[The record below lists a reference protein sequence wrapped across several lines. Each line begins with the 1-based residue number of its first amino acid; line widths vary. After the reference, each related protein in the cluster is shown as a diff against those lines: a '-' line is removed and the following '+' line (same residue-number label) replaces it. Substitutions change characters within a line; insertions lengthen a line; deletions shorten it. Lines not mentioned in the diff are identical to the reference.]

1 MEKQLTGLDGGKN
14 KGEIIMATSTSIA
27 INFATLTYKET
38 HKDVDHI
45 EKFLY
50 TRHIDPD
57 FEIFM
62 VGINHIIY
70 RVIHDVEEDEWK
82 IERYHKTKITF
93 ERVKG
98 NEKGTN

>member
-1 MEKQLTGLDGGKN
+1 LEAKHSIGFVGGKN
-14 KGEIIMATSTSIA
+14 KGEIMMATSTSIA
-27 INFATLTYKET
+27 INFATLTYKEK

-57 FEIFM
+57 FEIFV

-82 IERYHKTKITF
+82 IDLYNKTKITF
-93 ERVKG
+93 ERVR

>member
-1 MEKQLTGLDGGKN
+1 
-14 KGEIIMATSTSIA
+14 MATSTSIA
-27 INFATLTYKET
+27 INYATRVYKEKY
-38 HKDVDHI
+38 KDVDHI

-50 TRHIDPD
+50 TRHIDQD
-57 FEIFM
+57 FETFV

-82 IERYHKTKITF
+82 IERYNKTKITF
-93 ERVKG
+93 ERAKG

>member
-1 MEKQLTGLDGGKN
+1 
-14 KGEIIMATSTSIA
+14 MATSTSIA
-27 INFATLTYKET
+27 INYATRVYKEK

-50 TRHIDPD
+50 TRHIDQD
-57 FEIFM
+57 FETFV

-82 IERYHKTKITF
+82 IERYNKTKITF
-93 ERVKG
+93 ERAKV
-98 NEKGTN
+98 NEEGTN